1 MEASHARGLETGW
14 KEESS
19 AKAGGIWSG
28 ARREAEGSQIQPTAP
43 GVAAGAATA
52 PSGRERVREAESA
65 GAFESV
71 RVGRSGSLE
80 MEMGDSE
87 LPERMESRG

>member
-14 KEESS
+14 KDESS

-28 ARREAEGSQIQPTAP
+28 ARREAEGSQIHPSAP
-43 GVAAGAATA
+43 GVAAEAATA

-65 GAFESV
+65 GALESV
-71 RVGRSGSLE
+71 RVGRRGSLE
-80 MEMGDSE
+80 MEMGDSV